1 MSVEKKKIVF
11 VVNPRSANGATGRAW
26 SSLAEKLRSRIG
38 EFGALFTS
46 RPMEAAAL
54 TRRALQD
61 GADVVVAVGG
71 DGTTNEVVNG
81 FFEDGRVVREGAALA
96 VFPRGTGGDFPKTWK
111 WNTSVESTAARLA
124 AMRLAP
130 LDIGR
135 LSYTSHE
142 GKPAQRYF
150 VNIAS
155 AGSSGLIDR
164 YANEGSKALGGK
176 LSFLIASARGMLAW
190 RDRRC
195 RIRLDEGAWEEHDV
209 TVLAVGNGQYFGG
222 GMWVAPHAK
231 PDDGKFGV
239 TIWSGFGISD
249 FVVHTRKIY
258 DGRHVKLRGTTTR
271 EAKVVE
277 ATSDEE
283 VLLDV
288 DGEAPGRLPAKWEV
302 LPAAI
307 RVVT

>member
-1 MSVEKKKIVF
+1 MSVEKKIVF
-11 VVNPRSANGATGRAW
+11 VVNPRSANGATGRSW
-26 SSLAEKLRSRIG
+26 PSLAEKFRSRIG

-54 TRRALQD
+54 TRRALKD

-81 FFEDGRVVREGAALA
+81 FFEDGAVVREGAALA
-96 VFPRGTGGDFPKTWK
+96 VFPRGTGGDFPKTFR

-124 AMRLAP
+124 ALRLAP
-130 LDIGR
+130 LDVGS
-135 LSYTSHE
+135 LTYVAHDGT
-142 GKPAQRYF
+142 PAQRYF

-155 AGSSGLIDR
+155 CGSSGLVDR

-176 LSFLIASARGMLAW
+176 LSFLVASTRGMLAYE
-190 RDRRC
+190 DRRC
-195 RIRLDEGAWEEHDV
+195 RIRFDGGAWEEHDV
-209 TVLAVGNGQYFGG
+209 TCLAVANGQFFGG
-222 GMWVAPHAK
+222 GMWVAPHAR
-231 PDDGKFGV
+231 PDDGTFGV

-249 FVVHTRKIY
+249 FVLHSRKIY
-258 DGRHVKLRGTTTR
+258 DGRHVKLKGTTTR
-271 EAKVVE
+271 DAKVVE
-277 ATSDEE
+277 ATSEHE

-302 LPAAI
+302 LPGAI